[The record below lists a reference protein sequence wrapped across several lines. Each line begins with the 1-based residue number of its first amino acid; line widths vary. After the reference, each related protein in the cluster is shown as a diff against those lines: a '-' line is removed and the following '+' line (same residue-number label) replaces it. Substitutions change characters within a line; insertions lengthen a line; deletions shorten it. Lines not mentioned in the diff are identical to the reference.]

1 MEKFEMFLRKLT
13 IAHDSIRKTKLAII
27 KMFYRDQDRPITE
40 ELINNTITVIKQS
53 EEELKELKQILQVK
67 KNKV

>member
-1 MEKFEMFLRKLT
+1 MEKFEKFLRKLT